1 MWQNHGFVTH
11 FMTKQN
17 SLSCE
22 KTNFGF
28 LETLG
33 FLDSHVFVA
42 LLLARCHP
50 MALFSNI
57 GCSPPFQSCFIL
69 CLSNVDKKTVSYWLT
84 ITLARVTIIDRARS
98 LIGWLDLGFWSVVLV
113 FTYCLLYTGCRHV
126 IGQFYC
132 HLIGPC
138 NISESRD
145 TS

>member
-1 MWQNHGFVTH
+1 
-11 FMTKQN
+11 MTKQN

-69 CLSNVDKKTVSYWLT
+69 CLSNVDKKLSP
-84 ITLARVTIIDRARS
+84 
-98 LIGWLDLGFWSVVLV
+98 IG
-113 FTYCLLYTGCRHV
+113 
-126 IGQFYC
+126 
-132 HLIGPC
+132 
-138 NISESRD
+138 
-145 TS
+145 